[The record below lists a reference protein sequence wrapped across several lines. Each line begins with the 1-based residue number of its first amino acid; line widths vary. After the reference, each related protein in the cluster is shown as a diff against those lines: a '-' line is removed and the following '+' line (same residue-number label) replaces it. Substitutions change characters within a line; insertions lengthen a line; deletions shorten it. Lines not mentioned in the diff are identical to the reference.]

1 MNKKHWKNI
10 YHANVNTKLM
20 VEKVIQIKIVMTIN
34 IEVST
39 KKLRKHH
46 AWEEDCILN
55 HSTCACKNYKYLWS
69 IIAISVDIYDEII
82 EVTKTVV
89 TKTVSIKILQ

>member
-1 MNKKHWKNI
+1 MNKTHWQNI

-39 KKLRKHH
+39 KKLRKH
-46 AWEEDCILN
+46 A
-55 HSTCACKNYKYLWS
+55 
-69 IIAISVDIYDEII
+69 
-82 EVTKTVV
+82 
-89 TKTVSIKILQ
+89 